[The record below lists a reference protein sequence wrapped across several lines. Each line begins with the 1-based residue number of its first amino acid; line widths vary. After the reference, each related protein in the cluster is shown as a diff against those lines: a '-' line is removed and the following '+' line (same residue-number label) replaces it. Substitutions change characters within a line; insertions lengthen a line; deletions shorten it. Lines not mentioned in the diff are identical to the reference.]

1 MSVIGVHPPQF
12 LNLSSEN
19 LAEAFRDFRQSW
31 DIFVVASEIEAKPD
45 NIKVALLKNFLG
57 LDAVKVLDTLL
68 PVADQVN
75 PGVILNAL
83 GGYCLPQT
91 NETYERFVFN
101 TAVQRES
108 EEVIEFVSRL
118 RKLSVSCNFGNL
130 KDSMIRD
137 RIVVGIRSD
146 DTRKALL
153 KTVNLTLAGAIDI
166 CRAQKLVDDRLT
178 AMKVKQEPREPEGE
192 PETIAKCKVEKSK
205 YRERVKCKYCGR
217 DDYKIGN
224 REECPANGVTCR
236 SCGKQ
241 NHYARVCRMKPEKKE
256 ESRSEESRNPKK
268 RHTKKVDNI
277 EESDSDSSD
286 YVANVEEVNVVDKKI
301 TTEISFSVGKSDE
314 AKKIRCQV
322 DTGASCNVI
331 TLHALKYITGG
342 QTELEPSDTK
352 LKGFGGQM
360 VPAVGKSVLRHRG
373 ESKRFRVAFQVVDL
387 PPKILPMPLLGY
399 KTCIALGIVSIKSVK
414 MCDEEAKRESVI
426 NEEADEVVERFS
438 DVIVGDGKL
447 KGKVNIELN
456 DELPRVQEPRRVPVQ
471 VRGKLISE
479 LENLEKR
486 GLIEKVNEPTEWTSN
501 IVIVMRKD
509 KIRICLDP
517 TDLNRAI
524 RRPRYQMATL
534 EEILPDLKDA
544 KVFSTLDVRNGFW
557 HVELTDSSSRLTAFW
572 TPEGSSNCK
581 KHYMGWRVL
590 VDDILCVGRGKTQ
603 QEATEDHNKNLAAL
617 LQRCQ
622 EKGIKLNRNK
632 MKLNQT
638 EVRFFGHILSK
649 EGLKPDPLKTSA
661 IQEMPEPKNVAEL
674 HRFRGAIHS

>member
-31 DIFVVASEIEAKPD
+31 DIFVLASEIEAKPD

-91 NETYERFVFN
+91 NEAYERFVFN

-192 PETIAKCKVEKSK
+192 PETIAKCKVE
-205 YRERVKCKYCGR
+205 
-217 DDYKIGN
+217 N
-224 REECPANGVTCR
+224 RKCPANGVTCR

-241 NHYARVCRMKPEKKE
+241 NHYARVCRIKPEKKE

-414 MCDEEAKRESVI
+414 VCDEEAKRESVI
-426 NEEADEVVERFS
+426 KEEADEVVERFS
-438 DVIVGDGKL
+438 DVFVGDGKL

-471 VRGKLISE
+471 SGRVIS
-479 LENLEKR
+479 
-486 GLIEKVNEPTEWTSN
+486 S
-501 IVIVMRKD
+501 
-509 KIRICLDP
+509 
-517 TDLNRAI
+517 
-524 RRPRYQMATL
+524 
-534 EEILPDLKDA
+534 
-544 KVFSTLDVRNGFW
+544 
-557 HVELTDSSSRLTAFW
+557 
-572 TPEGSSNCK
+572 
-581 KHYMGWRVL
+581 
-590 VDDILCVGRGKTQ
+590 
-603 QEATEDHNKNLAAL
+603 
-617 LQRCQ
+617 
-622 EKGIKLNRNK
+622 
-632 MKLNQT
+632 
-638 EVRFFGHILSK
+638 
-649 EGLKPDPLKTSA
+649 
-661 IQEMPEPKNVAEL
+661 
-674 HRFRGAIHS
+674 